1 MMKEVFKGTVEVP
14 SKVILFGEHAVVE
27 GYGAISM
34 AVDLKTRGRI
44 FESEKDIV
52 INLRDLGRSLTLN
65 IEDIP
70 TLNLRNY
77 NSSVKYVLCAI
88 KSIVN
93 YLKDRGYEDFK
104 PFKLDISSDIPV
116 SCGLGSSASVVATT
130 IKSFLS
136 ANTISIPKKELC
148 KICFSVERE
157 VQGKASIT
165 DTATVIYNSVL
176 KIKNSNDFEVLEGTK
191 LYKLL
196 KGCHFL
202 VVHVERRKKKTA
214 ELVKEVAE
222 HPRKEEIFRSI
233 GEIVNKV
240 EEVSTW
246 EELGDLMVKNHKLLR
261 ELGVS
266 TSKIDKVV
274 ELGSRYGY
282 GAKLSGAGGGG
293 VVIILTD
300 EDRREGLL
308 ESLRELE
315 VLDVFEC
322 KVGVK
327 SEIKRDK
334 K

>member
-1 MMKEVFKGTVEVP
+1 MEMMKGIFKDIVETP

-34 AVDLKTRGRI
+34 ALDLKTRGRI
-44 FESEKDIV
+44 SNSEEDIV

-65 IEDIP
+65 MEDIY
-70 TLNLRNY
+70 TLNLRDY
-77 NSSVKYVLCAI
+77 SSSVRYVLCAV

-104 PFKLDISSDIPV
+104 PFKLEVSSNIPV
-116 SCGLGSSASVVATT
+116 SCGLGSSASVVVTT
-130 IKSFLS
+130 VRSFLS
-136 ANTISIPKKELC
+136 ANNISIPREELC

-157 VQGKASIT
+157 VQGRASIT

-176 KIKNSNDFEVLEGTK
+176 KIKNSDDFEVLEGTK
-191 LYKLL
+191 LYRLL

-202 VVHVERRKKKTA
+202 VVHVERRRRKTA
-214 ELVKEVAE
+214 ELVKEVAG

-240 EEVSTW
+240 GEVSTW
-246 EELGDLMVKNHKLLR
+246 EELGELMVKNHKLLK

-266 TSKIDKVV
+266 TTKMDKVV
-274 ELGSRYGY
+274 ELGSKYGY

-293 VVIILTD
+293 VVVILVD
-300 EDRREGLL
+300 EDRRGELL
-308 ESLRELE
+308 ESLRRLK

-327 SEIKRDK
+327 SEE
-334 K
+334 

>member
-1 MMKEVFKGTVEVP
+1 MMEETSKSTVEAP

-44 FESEKDIV
+44 SHSEKDIV
-52 INLRDLGRSLTLN
+52 INLKDLGRSLTLN
-65 IEDIP
+65 IEDIS

-77 NSSVKYVLCAI
+77 NRSVKYVLCAI

-93 YLKDRGYEDFK
+93 YLKDKGYEDFK

-116 SCGLGSSASVVATT
+116 SCGLGSSASVVVTT
-130 IKSFLS
+130 IKSFLL
-136 ANTISIPKKELC
+136 ANNISIPKKELC

-157 VQGKASIT
+157 VQGRASIT

-176 KIKNSNDFEVLEGTK
+176 KIKNSNDFEILEGTK

-196 KGCHFL
+196 KDCHFL
-202 VVHVERRKKKTA
+202 LVHVERRKKKTA
-214 ELVKEVAE
+214 ELVKEVAG
-222 HPRKEEIFRSI
+222 HPKKEEIFRDI
-233 GEIVNKV
+233 GKIVNEV
-240 EEVSTW
+240 EGISTW
-246 EELGDLMVKNHKLLR
+246 EELGELMIKNHELLKK
-261 ELGVS
+261 LGVS
-266 TSKIDKVV
+266 TTKMDKVV

-293 VVIILTD
+293 VVVILTD
-300 EDRREGLL
+300 EDRRKELL
-308 ESLRELE
+308 GSLRELG

-322 KVGVK
+322 KVGVD
-327 SEIKRDK
+327 IINNY
-334 K
+334 